1 MCVGVCVEE
10 HDEWTQ
16 LKTRVSGP
24 ALTLTLAIQKWSL
37 LLSLGI

>member
-1 MCVGVCVEE
+1 MCVGVCIEE

-24 ALTLTLAIQKWSL
+24 ALTLTLGRGMHAVEVV
-37 LLSLGI
+37 